1 LLRKAKVCA
10 LDRLL
15 LERYW
20 GKVGRGLAVELS
32 RRHDNSTW
40 MESLFTSGLTSHN
53 GYSGDSEPTAEKRDD
68 ARANKCSP

>member
-1 LLRKAKVCA
+1 MLRKAKVCA

-15 LERYW
+15 LERYG

-40 MESLFTSGLTSHN
+40 MESLFTPGLTSHN
-53 GYSGDSEPTAEKRDD
+53 GYSGDSEPTAEMGDN
-68 ARANKCSP
+68 ARVNKCPP